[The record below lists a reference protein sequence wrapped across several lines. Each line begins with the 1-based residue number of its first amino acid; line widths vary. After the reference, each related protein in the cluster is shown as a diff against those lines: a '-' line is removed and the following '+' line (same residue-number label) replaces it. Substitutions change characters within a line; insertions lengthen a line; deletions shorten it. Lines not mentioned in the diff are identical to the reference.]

1 MGLTSI
7 LEADNVQP
15 IMNFIAATVELREF
29 ITDPINA
36 YGLDYRGATAV
47 VPSGNSNGEVKLR
60 LLCYN
65 REGQKL
71 QAFEQWKAGN
81 RALITGN
88 LVFSDD
94 TAQPLDL
101 IITTIETNVPQDMYC
116 NQVVLGNAFF
126 GSDEIKERKNDQ
138 VAVKIGT
145 TLDNSEVTTWL
156 YLETHNSRK
165 KKLNDRI
172 RKGRAICVQGYL
184 REYRK
189 DDSDSPYRAIV
200 ASDFSTRKEQP
211 RTNKNPQTNGSAAGY
226 ADVDPTP
233 DY

>member
-1 MGLTSI
+1 
-7 LEADNVQP
+7 
-15 IMNFIAATVELREF
+15 MNFIAATVELREF

-36 YGLDYRGATAV
+36 YGLDYRGADAV
-47 VPSGNSNGEVKLR
+47 VPSGNSAGEVRLR
-60 LLCYN
+60 LLCYD
-65 REGQKL
+65 REGPKL
-71 QAFEQWKAGN
+71 TAFKNWKPGT
-81 RALITGN
+81 RALVTGN

-94 TAQPLDL
+94 TSQPLDL
-101 IITTIETNVPQDMYC
+101 IITTLETSVPQEMYC

-126 GSDEIKERKNDQ
+126 GSDEIKERKNGQ

-145 TLDNSEVTTWL
+145 TLDNSDVTTWL
-156 YLETHNSRK
+156 YLETHESRK

-200 ASDFSTRKEQP
+200 ASDFTTRKDQ
-211 RTNKNPQTNGSAAGY
+211 RKSGRNPQTNGSAAGY
-226 ADVDPTP
+226 AETDPTP